1 MGAYDRAPMLPVAV
15 GFYDVSVAI
24 HVMAAIV
31 AFGPLF
37 AFPLFIS
44 ITERRD
50 RLSLP
55 VVLRAVNRT
64 ERAIVVPVGALVG
77 FTGVYL
83 AIDGPFAFDDD
94 LWMTI
99 GFVLYLLAFGALVLV
114 VEPMRAQAADEA
126 DRMLDEA
133 EDEDEED
140 LPLWDAYHARMRVPN
155 ALMPAIGIVLLFVV
169 YLMEVKP
176 G

>member
-1 MGAYDRAPMLPVAV
+1 
-15 GFYDVSVAI
+15 
-24 HVMAAIV
+24 MASIV

-44 ITERRD
+44 VTERRD
-50 RLSLP
+50 LLSLP

-77 FTGVYL
+77 FTGVYQ
-83 AIDGPFAFDDD
+83 AIDGPFSFDDD

-99 GFVLYLLAFGALVLV
+99 GFGLYLLVFGALVLV

-126 DRMLDEA
+126 DRMLEEA
-133 EDEDEED
+133 DEDD
-140 LPLWDAYHARMRVPN
+140 DALPLSDAYRARMRLPN
-155 ALMPAIGIVLLFVV
+155 ALMPAIGILILFVV

>member
-1 MGAYDRAPMLPVAV
+1 MLALAV
-15 GFYDVSVAI
+15 GIYDVSVAV
-24 HVMAAIV
+24 HVMASIV

-44 ITERRD
+44 VTERRD

-64 ERAIVVPVGALVG
+64 ERILVVPATAVVG
-77 FTGVYL
+77 FTGVYQ
-83 AIDGPFAFDDD
+83 AVDGPYSFDDD
-94 LWMTI
+94 IWMTI
-99 GFVLYLLAFGALVLV
+99 GFALYLLVFAALVLL
-114 VEPMRAQAADEA
+114 VEPLRARAADEA
-126 DRMLDEA
+126 DRALDEA
-133 EDEDEED
+133 DDDDHD
-140 LPLWDAYHARMRVPN
+140 LELTEAYRARMRLPN
-155 ALMPAIGIVLLFVV
+155 ALMPAIGVVLLFVV

>member
-1 MGAYDRAPMLPVAV
+1 
-15 GFYDVSVAI
+15 
-24 HVMAAIV
+24 MAAIV

-44 ITERRD
+44 VTERRD
-50 RLSLP
+50 LLSLP

-64 ERAIVVPVGALVG
+64 ERALVVPAGALVG
-77 FTGVYL
+77 FTGVYQ
-83 AIDGPFAFDDD
+83 AIDGPFSFDDD

-99 GFVLYLLAFGALVLV
+99 GFVLYLLVFGVLVLI

-126 DRMLDEA
+126 DRLLDEA
-133 EDEDEED
+133 GEED
-140 LPLWDAYHARMRVPN
+140 DELPLSDAYRARMRLPN
-155 ALMPAIGIVLLFVV
+155 ALMPAVGVLILFVV

>member
-1 MGAYDRAPMLPVAV
+1 
-15 GFYDVSVAI
+15 
-24 HVMAAIV
+24 MASIV

-44 ITERRD
+44 VTERRD
-50 RLSLP
+50 LLSLP

-77 FTGVYL
+77 FTGVYQ

-99 GFVLYLLAFGALVLV
+99 GFVLYLLVFGALVLV
-114 VEPMRAQAADEA
+114 VEPLRAQAADEA

-133 EDEDEED
+133 EDEDDD
-140 LPLWDAYHARMRVPN
+140 LPLSDAYHARMRVPN

>member
-1 MGAYDRAPMLPVAV
+1 MLRLAV
-15 GFYDVSVAI
+15 GVYDVSVAV

-44 ITERRD
+44 VTERRD
-50 RLSLP
+50 TLSLP

-77 FTGVYL
+77 LTGVYL
-83 AIDGPFAFDDD
+83 AIDGPFSFDDD

-99 GFVLYLLAFGALVLV
+99 GFVLYLLVFGALVLV

-126 DRMLDEA
+126 DRLL
-133 EDEDEED
+133 EEGHHD
-140 LPLWDAYHARMRVPN
+140 HELALSDAYHARMRLPN
-155 ALMPAIGIVLLFVV
+155 ALMPAIGIVILFIV
-169 YLMEVKP
+169 YLMEIKP

>member
-1 MGAYDRAPMLPVAV
+1 
-15 GFYDVSVAI
+15 
-24 HVMAAIV
+24 MAAIV

-44 ITERRD
+44 VTERRD
-50 RLSLP
+50 LLSLP

-64 ERAIVVPVGALVG
+64 ERMLVVPAGALVG
-77 FTGVYL
+77 FTGVYQ
-83 AIDGPFAFDDD
+83 AIDGPFSFDDD

-99 GFVLYLLAFGALVLV
+99 GFALYLVVFGALVLV

-133 EDEDEED
+133 GEDDEV
-140 LPLWDAYHARMRVPN
+140 LPLSDAYRARMRLPN
-155 ALMPAIGIVLLFVV
+155 ALMPAIGILILFVV

>member
-1 MGAYDRAPMLPVAV
+1 VRLAV
-15 GFYDVSVAI
+15 EVYDVSVAV
-24 HVMAAIV
+24 HVMAVMV

-37 AFPLFIS
+37 AFPLFIAV
-44 ITERRD
+44 TERRD

-64 ERAIVVPVGALVG
+64 ERAIVVPATAVVG
-77 FTGVYL
+77 FTGVYQ
-83 AIDGPFAFDDD
+83 AIDGPFSFDDD
-94 LWMTI
+94 PWMTV
-99 GFVLYLLAFGALVLV
+99 GFVLYLLVFGAIVFL
-114 VEPMRAQAADEA
+114 VEPLRARAADEA
-126 DRMLDEA
+126 DRALEA
-133 EDEDEED
+133 DDEDVQ
-140 LPLWDAYHARMRVPN
+140 LSDAYRERMRVPN

>member
-1 MGAYDRAPMLPVAV
+1 
-15 GFYDVSVAI
+15 
-24 HVMAAIV
+24 MAAIV

-44 ITERRD
+44 VTERRD
-50 RLSLP
+50 LLSLP
-55 VVLRAVNRT
+55 VVLRSVNRV
-64 ERAIVVPVGALVG
+64 ERTIVVPVGALVG
-77 FTGVYL
+77 FTGVYQ
-83 AIDGPFAFDDD
+83 AIDGPYSFDDD

-99 GFVLYLLAFGALVLV
+99 GFALYLLMFGVLVLV

-126 DRMLDEA
+126 ERMLDEA
-133 EDEDEED
+133 AEDIDH
-140 LPLWDAYHARMRVPN
+140 LPLSGAYRDQMRLPN
-155 ALMPAIGIVLLFVV
+155 ALMPAIAIVVLFVV

>member
-1 MGAYDRAPMLPVAV
+1 
-15 GFYDVSVAI
+15 
-24 HVMAAIV
+24 MAAIV

-44 ITERRD
+44 VTERRD
-50 RLSLP
+50 SLSLP

-64 ERAIVVPVGALVG
+64 ERAIVVPATAVVG
-77 FTGVYL
+77 FTGVYQ
-83 AIDGPFAFDDD
+83 AVDGPFSFDDD
-94 LWMTI
+94 VWMSL
-99 GFVLYLLAFGALVLV
+99 GFVLYLIVFGLLVFL
-114 VEPMRAQAADEA
+114 VEPLRARAADEA
-126 DRMLDEA
+126 DRALDEA
-133 EDEDEED
+133 GDDDD
-140 LPLWDAYHARMRVPN
+140 LVLSDAYRTRMRLPN

>member
-1 MGAYDRAPMLPVAV
+1 VLRLAVGIYELSVAV
-15 GFYDVSVAI
+15 

-44 ITERRD
+44 VTERRD
-50 RLSLP
+50 LLSLP
-55 VVLRAVNRT
+55 VVLRSVNRV

-77 FTGVYL
+77 FTGVYQ
-83 AIDGPFAFDDD
+83 AIDGPYAFDDD

-99 GFVLYLLAFGALVLV
+99 GFVLYLVMFGVLVLM

-126 DRMLDEA
+126 ERMLDDA
-133 EDEDEED
+133 ADDAD
-140 LPLWDAYHARMRVPN
+140 HLPLSDAYRERMRLPN
-155 ALMPAIGIVLLFVV
+155 ALMPAVAIVVLFIV

>member
-1 MGAYDRAPMLPVAV
+1 MLRLGVEV
-15 GFYDVSVAI
+15 YDVSVAV
-24 HVMAAIV
+24 HVMATLV

-37 AFPLFIS
+37 VFPLFIAVA
-44 ITERRD
+44 ERRD
-50 RLSLP
+50 PLSLP
-55 VVLRAVNRT
+55 VVLRAVNRS
-64 ERAIVVPVGALVG
+64 ERLLVIPATALVG
-77 FTGVYL
+77 FTGVYQ
-83 AIDGPFAFDDD
+83 AIDGPFTFDDD

-99 GFVLYLLAFGALVLV
+99 GFALYLLVFGALVLV
-114 VEPMRAQAADEA
+114 VEPMRAEAADEA

-133 EDEDEED
+133 DDEDEH
-140 LPLWDAYHARMRVPN
+140 LPLSEAYHARMRLPN

>member
-1 MGAYDRAPMLPVAV
+1 
-15 GFYDVSVAI
+15 
-24 HVMAAIV
+24 MASIV

-44 ITERRD
+44 VTERRD

-64 ERAIVVPVGALVG
+64 ERAIVIPAGAVVG
-77 FTGVYL
+77 FTGVYQ
-83 AIDGPFAFDDD
+83 AIDGPFSFDDD

-99 GFVLYLLAFGALVLV
+99 GFALYLLVFGALVLV

-126 DRMLDEA
+126 DRFLEEA
-133 EDEDEED
+133 DEDD
-140 LPLWDAYHARMRVPN
+140 DVLPLSDAYRARMRLPN
-155 ALMPAIGIVLLFVV
+155 ALMPAIGVLILFIV

>member
-1 MGAYDRAPMLPVAV
+1 
-15 GFYDVSVAI
+15 
-24 HVMAAIV
+24 MAAIV

-37 AFPLFIS
+37 AFPLFIAV
-44 ITERRD
+44 TERRD

-83 AIDGPFAFDDD
+83 AIDGPYSFDDD
-94 LWMTI
+94 VWMTI
-99 GFVLYLLAFGALVLV
+99 GFALYLLVFGALVLF
-114 VEPMRAQAADEA
+114 VEPLRAQAADEA
-126 DRMLDEA
+126 DRMLEA
-133 EDEDEED
+133 AGEDEHD
-140 LPLWDAYHARMRVPN
+140 LPLSDAYHAKMRLPN
-155 ALMPAIGIVLLFVV
+155 ALMPAIGVVLLFVV

>member
-1 MGAYDRAPMLPVAV
+1 MLRLAVEVYDLSVAV
-15 GFYDVSVAI
+15 
-24 HVMAAIV
+24 HVMATIV

-44 ITERRD
+44 VTERRD
-50 RLSLP
+50 LLSLP

-64 ERAIVVPVGALVG
+64 ERALVVPAGALVG

-83 AIDGPFAFDDD
+83 AIDGPFTFDDD

-99 GFVLYLLAFGALVLV
+99 GFVLYLLVFGVLVLV
-114 VEPMRAQAADEA
+114 VEPLRAEAADEA

-133 EDEDEED
+133 EDEDED
-140 LPLWDAYHARMRVPN
+140 LPLSDAYHARMRLPN
-155 ALMPAIGIVLLFVV
+155 ALMPAIGIVVLFVV

>member
-1 MGAYDRAPMLPVAV
+1 
-15 GFYDVSVAI
+15 
-24 HVMAAIV
+24 MAAIV

-44 ITERRD
+44 VTERRD
-50 RLSLP
+50 LLSLP

-64 ERAIVVPVGALVG
+64 ERALVVPAGAIVG
-77 FTGVYL
+77 FTGVYQ
-83 AIDGPFAFDDD
+83 AIDGPFSFDDD

-99 GFVLYLLAFGALVLV
+99 GFVLYLLVFGVLVLV
-114 VEPMRAQAADEA
+114 VEPMRAQAAEEADRLLDEA
-126 DRMLDEA
+126 D
-133 EDEDEED
+133 EDDDD
-140 LPLWDAYHARMRVPN
+140 LPLSDAYRARMRLPN
-155 ALMPAIGIVLLFVV
+155 ALMPAIGILILFVV

>member
-1 MGAYDRAPMLPVAV
+1 
-15 GFYDVSVAI
+15 
-24 HVMAAIV
+24 MAAIV

-44 ITERRD
+44 VTERRD

-55 VVLRAVNRT
+55 IVLRAVNRT

-83 AIDGPFAFDDD
+83 AIDGPFSFDDD

-99 GFVLYLLAFGALVLV
+99 GFVLYLVVFGALVLL

-126 DRMLDEA
+126 DRLLEEA
-133 EDEDEED
+133 GEDDHE
-140 LPLWDAYHARMRVPN
+140 LALSDAYHAHMRLPN
-155 ALMPAIGIVLLFVV
+155 ALMPAIGIVILFVV

>member
-1 MGAYDRAPMLPVAV
+1 
-15 GFYDVSVAI
+15 
-24 HVMAAIV
+24 MASIV

-44 ITERRD
+44 VTERRD
-50 RLSLP
+50 LLSLP

-77 FTGVYL
+77 FTGVYQ
-83 AIDGPFAFDDD
+83 AIDGPYAFDDD

-99 GFVLYLLAFGALVLV
+99 GFVLYLLVFGALVLV

-126 DRMLDEA
+126 ERLLDEA
-133 EDEDEED
+133 EDEDEE
-140 LPLWDAYHARMRVPN
+140 LPLSEAYHARMRVPN
-155 ALMPAIGIVLLFVV
+155 ALMPAIGIVLLFIV
-169 YLMEVKP
+169 YLMEIKP

>member
-1 MGAYDRAPMLPVAV
+1 
-15 GFYDVSVAI
+15 
-24 HVMAAIV
+24 MAAIV

-44 ITERRD
+44 VTERRD

-64 ERAIVVPVGALVG
+64 ERAIVVPAGALLG

-83 AIDGPFAFDDD
+83 AIDGPFTFDDD
-94 LWMTI
+94 MWMTI
-99 GFVLYLLAFGALVLV
+99 GFVLYLLVFGALVLV
-114 VEPMRAQAADEA
+114 VEPMRAQAAEEA
-126 DRMLDEA
+126 DRLLEEA
-133 EDEDEED
+133 GEDDHE
-140 LPLWDAYHARMRVPN
+140 LTLSDAYRTRMRLPN
-155 ALMPAIGIVLLFVV
+155 VLMPAIGIVILFVV

>member
-1 MGAYDRAPMLPVAV
+1 
-15 GFYDVSVAI
+15 
-24 HVMAAIV
+24 MASIV

-44 ITERRD
+44 VTERRD

-64 ERAIVVPVGALVG
+64 ERALVIPVGALVG

-83 AIDGPFAFDDD
+83 AIDGPFSFDDD
-94 LWMTI
+94 HWMTI
-99 GFVLYLLAFGALVLV
+99 GFALYLLVFGVLVLV
-114 VEPMRAQAADEA
+114 VEPLRAQAADEA
-126 DRMLDEA
+126 DRLLEEAGEDDDELA
-133 EDEDEED
+133 
-140 LPLWDAYHARMRVPN
+140 LSDAYRARMRLPN
-155 ALMPAIGIVLLFVV
+155 ALMPAIGVVLLFVV

>member
-1 MGAYDRAPMLPVAV
+1 
-15 GFYDVSVAI
+15 
-24 HVMAAIV
+24 MAAIV

-37 AFPLFIS
+37 AFPLFIGL
-44 ITERRD
+44 TERRD

-64 ERAIVVPVGALVG
+64 ERALVVPVGAVVG
-77 FTGVYL
+77 FTGVYQ
-83 AIDGPFAFDDD
+83 AIDGPFSFDDD

-99 GFVLYLLAFGALVLV
+99 GFVLYLLVFGALVLV
-114 VEPMRAQAADEA
+114 VEPLRSQAADEA
-126 DRMLDEA
+126 DKLLEDA
-133 EDEDEED
+133 SDEDHELALSE
-140 LPLWDAYHARMRVPN
+140 AYRARMRVPN
-155 ALMPAIGIVLLFVV
+155 ALMPAIGVVILFVV

>member
-1 MGAYDRAPMLPVAV
+1 
-15 GFYDVSVAI
+15 
-24 HVMAAIV
+24 
-31 AFGPLF
+31 
-37 AFPLFIS
+37 
-44 ITERRD
+44 
-50 RLSLP
+50 
-55 VVLRAVNRT
+55 VLRAVNRT

-77 FTGVYL
+77 FTGVYQ
-83 AIDGPFAFDDD
+83 AIDGPYAFDDD
-94 LWMTI
+94 LWMTV
-99 GFVLYLLAFGALVLV
+99 GFVLYLLVFGALVLV

-133 EDEDEED
+133 EDDDEH
-140 LPLWDAYHARMRVPN
+140 LPLSDAYHARMRVPN

>member
-1 MGAYDRAPMLPVAV
+1 VPLAASFYDASVAV
-15 GFYDVSVAI
+15 
-24 HVMAAIV
+24 HVMASIV

-44 ITERRD
+44 VTERRD
-50 RLSLP
+50 LLSLP

-64 ERAIVVPVGALVG
+64 ERAIVVPVGALVE
-77 FTGVYL
+77 FTGVYQ

-94 LWMTI
+94 LWMTV
-99 GFVLYLLAFGALVLV
+99 GFGLYLLVFGALVLA

-126 DRMLDEA
+126 ERMLDEA
-133 EDEDEED
+133 EDEDEE
-140 LPLWDAYHARMRVPN
+140 LPLSDAYHARMRVPN
-155 ALMPAIGIVLLFVV
+155 ALMPAIGIVLLFIV

>member
-1 MGAYDRAPMLPVAV
+1 VLRLAVDVYDFSVAV
-15 GFYDVSVAI
+15 
-24 HVMAAIV
+24 HVMASIV

-37 AFPLFIS
+37 AFPIFIAVA
-44 ITERRD
+44 ERRD
-50 RLSLP
+50 LLSLP

-64 ERAIVVPVGALVG
+64 ERALVVPVGALVG
-77 FTGVYL
+77 FTGVYQ
-83 AIDGPFAFDDD
+83 AIDGPFTFDDD

-99 GFVLYLLAFGALVLV
+99 GFVLYLLVFGALVLV
-114 VEPMRAQAADEA
+114 VEPMRAEAADEA

-133 EDEDEED
+133 TDEDEH
-140 LPLWDAYHARMRVPN
+140 LPLSEAYRARMRLPN
-155 ALMPAIGIVLLFVV
+155 TLMPAIGIVLLFVV